1 MKSRVTRFS
10 RELASD
16 IRSSLATRKEE
27 GQPRVEPIVV
37 TMFVFVLGWLV
48 LSVAFSP
55 SIDRDHHFGED
66 GAVTALSA
74 TLLAGAASFA
84 LGTFVVSHRGGL
96 RRIVPWLLISVGF
109 ALLALDELMMF
120 HEEFGTF
127 IDERVSSGSFR
138 NWNDIIVI
146 VYGFL
151 AIGGAALFLPT
162 LLRYRLVGELLG
174 IAFLFY
180 VIHTVIDSTQE
191 PRTTTSKIL
200 EESAKLVSVSFL
212 ALAMLTAF
220 LAAIWTLL
228 PRGVPNTTP
237 SDASL

>member
-1 MKSRVTRFS
+1 MNSRVTDYG
-10 RELASD
+10 RELAGD
-16 IRSSLATRKEE
+16 VKSSLVTRKEE
-27 GQPRVEPIVV
+27 GQPRVEAIVV
-37 TMFVFVLGWLV
+37 ATSVFVLGWLV

-55 SIDRDHHFGED
+55 AVDRDHHFGED

-74 TLLAGAASFA
+74 TLLAAAASFA
-84 LGTFVVSHRGGL
+84 LATFVLSHRAGL
-96 RRIVPWLLISVGF
+96 RRIMPWLFISVGF

-127 IDERVSSGSFR
+127 IDERVTSGSFR

-174 IAFLFY
+174 VAFLFY

-228 PRGVPNTTP
+228 PRGALNSAP